1 MKSVLK
7 TLMFLGPLAII
18 YILFVH
24 YASPQ
29 KIHVYCNESND
40 LYGVIQKLEHLK
52 VVRYNNLE
60 QLMHGVGPGEPSLI
74 LADSYP
80 GERLTFPENF
90 FNLLKERKSRFY
102 VEFADRLPG
111 VVTQPKNET
120 PRYERAV
127 VNSSFFGS
135 SVDSLDILAVNGLTY
150 VPVQV
155 SEAHMVATR
164 VAGLDSAIYGIP
176 ESTNPLLFE
185 LNGYEGLVSTTGLSN
200 FLKGRYAPQEE
211 WQGVWKGILH
221 YLLGDTLSIDTL
233 EWEPKIRTTY
243 ASKESLPEDVRR
255 KSIQRGMAWFQN
267 AKMLVPENYNV
278 ILGNHP
284 DKDIKTEFINWSDTI
299 PVGDGSS
306 GVFECIFSR
315 IDETGNQPIGVVVR
329 GDCTGEVAGAFATSG
344 KFLDRR
350 DNYKVANNLLAFYLK
365 ESPALKGAYGDPGH
379 GAYGLVPWGISSYAW
394 YKANYG
400 DDNARLF
407 LGAIITTAITGNL
420 EHDNTLMRML
430 LALYRTTGK
439 NGFRGD
445 RIDLPQLQENGW
457 QHYYDGEVLNLS
469 PHMEAYLWAC
479 FLWAYDKTGDPI
491 FLERTKKAIKTTMEG
506 YPDKWKW
513 MNGLAQEK
521 ARIILPLA
529 WLVRVEDSYENR
541 KMLYTALDGLLEL
554 QDESGA
560 IREELGSIEKGVF
573 PPSKSNADYGLHE
586 ASLIAKNG
594 DSVSDLLYTTNFA
607 LVGLHEAWYTLK
619 DPKIKAALDQL
630 SEFLFRIQV
639 KSPEHPELDGGWM
652 RAFDFERFEHWG
664 SNADAG
670 WGAWAIES
678 GWTQGWITTILSLRG
693 LDTSIWDLTRQ
704 SEIGDHYSQL
714 KKEMLPSTEHR

>member
-7 TLMFLGPLAII
+7 TLMFLGPLAIV

-24 YASPQ
+24 NAAPQ

-40 LYGVIQKLEHLK
+40 LYGVMQKLEHLE

-60 QLMHGVGPGEPSLI
+60 QLMRGVGHGEPSLI
-74 LADSYP
+74 LADNYP
-80 GERLTFPENF
+80 NERLKVPGNF
-90 FNLLKERKSRFY
+90 FKLLEEKKSRFY
-102 VEFADRLPG
+102 IEFTDKLPG
-111 VVTQPKNET
+111 VATQPINEV
-120 PRYERAV
+120 PKYERAV
-127 VNSSFFGS
+127 VNSSFFGGQP
-135 SVDSLDILAVNGLTY
+135 DSLDILSVNGLTY
-150 VPVQV
+150 IPTQA
-155 SEAHMVATR
+155 SNAHIVAAR
-164 VAGLDSAIYGIP
+164 VAGLDSAIYGTP
-176 ESTNPLLFE
+176 KANKPLLFQ
-185 LNGYEGLVSTTGLSN
+185 LDDYDGLVSTTGLSN
-200 FLKGRYAPQEE
+200 FIKGRYAPQVE
-211 WQGVWKGILH
+211 WQALWKGILQF
-221 YLLGDTLSIDTL
+221 LLVDATVIEKL
-233 EWEPKIRTTY
+233 EWKPKIQTTY
-243 ASKESLPEDVRR
+243 ARNEKLPLDYQK
-255 KSIQRGMAWFQN
+255 KSVEKGVEWFQN
-267 AKMLVPENYNV
+267 AKMLVPTDYND
-278 ILGNHP
+278 ILGNAP
-284 DKDIKTEFINWSDTI
+284 IKEIKTKFINWNDTI
-299 PVGDGSS
+299 PEGDGSN

-315 IDETGNQPIGVVVR
+315 IDEKGNQPIGVVLR

-344 KFLDRR
+344 KVLGKE
-350 DNYKVANNLLAFYLK
+350 DNYEIANNLLEFYLK
-365 ESPALKGAYGDPGH
+365 KSSALKGEYDNPNH

-407 LGAIITTAITGNL
+407 LGAVITAAITGNT
-420 EHDNTLMRML
+420 EQGETLMRML
-430 LALYRTTGK
+430 LALHRTTGV

-457 QHYYDGEVLNLS
+457 QYYHNGKVVNLS

-506 YPDKWKW
+506 YPHEWKW

-521 ARIILPLA
+521 ARILLPLA
-529 WLVRVEDSYENR
+529 WLVRVENTEENR
-541 KMLYTALDGLLEL
+541 NMLYTALDGLLEL

-573 PPSKSNADYGLHE
+573 PPSKSNDDYGLHE

-594 DSVSDLLYTTNFA
+594 DAVSDLLYTTNFA

-619 DPKIKAALDQL
+619 DPRIKKSVDRL
-630 SEFLFRIQV
+630 SEFLCRIQV
-639 KSPEHPELDGGWM
+639 RSPEHPELHGGWM

-678 GWTQGWITTILSLRG
+678 GWTQGWITTILSLRE
-693 LDTSIWDLTRQ
+693 LDTSIWDLTKN
-704 SEIGDHYSQL
+704 SEINNHYDAL
-714 KKEMLPSTEHR
+714 KKEMLPIEHQ

>member
-1 MKSVLK
+1 MKSALK
-7 TLMFLGPLAII
+7 IFMFLMAMAMVYVLTIWNMR
-18 YILFVH
+18 
-24 YASPQ
+24 PQ
-29 KIHVYCNESND
+29 KIHVYSKGTND
-40 LYGVIQKLEHLK
+40 LYKVIQKLEGLD
-52 VVRYNNLE
+52 VIRYHSLDALVN
-60 QLMHGVGPGEPSLI
+60 GVGEGEPALV
-74 LADSYP
+74 LADDYP
-80 GERLTFPENF
+80 NDRIQLPKDF
-90 FNLLKERKSRFY
+90 FNRLAAKKSRFY
-102 VEFADRLPG
+102 VEFADALPG
-111 VVTQPKNET
+111 VETQTENKVPT
-120 PRYERAV
+120 YERAV
-127 VNSSFFGS
+127 VNSSFFGT

-150 VPVQV
+150 IPAQV
-155 SEAHMVATR
+155 SKAHIVAAR
-164 VAGLDSAIYGIP
+164 VAGLDSAMYGIP
-176 ESTNPLLFE
+176 ASTNPLLFE

-200 FLKGRYAPQEE
+200 FLKGRYAPQVE
-211 WQGVWKGILH
+211 WQGVWKGVLN
-221 YLLGDTLSIDTL
+221 YVLDDTLHIDTL
-233 EWEPKIRTTY
+233 EWEPNIRTTY
-243 ASKESLPEDVRR
+243 ASNAPLPKDVRR
-255 KSIQRGMAWFQN
+255 KSITRGMAWFKN
-267 AKMLVPENYNV
+267 AKLLVPDNYNV
-278 ILGNHP
+278 KLGNRP
-284 DKDIKTEFINWSDTI
+284 DQDIKTEFINWSDTI
-299 PVGDGSS
+299 PAGDGSN
-306 GVFECIFSR
+306 GVFECIFSS
-315 IDETGNQPIGVVVR
+315 IDERGNQPIGTVLR
-329 GDCTGEVAGAFATSG
+329 GDCTSEVAGAFAAAG
-344 KFLDRR
+344 KFLDSR
-350 DNYKVANNLLAFYLK
+350 DNYKIANNLLDFYLN
-365 ESPALKGAYGDPGH
+365 ESPAMQGAYGDPGH

-420 EHDNTLMRML
+420 EHDHTLMRML

-445 RIDLPQLQENGW
+445 RIDLPQLEENGW
-457 QHYYDGEVLNLS
+457 QHYYDGNVLNLS

-529 WLVRVEDSYENR
+529 WLVRVEDSEENR
-541 KMLYTALDGLLEL
+541 DMLYTALDGLLEL

-560 IREELGSIEKGVF
+560 IREELGNIEKGVF

-594 DSVSDLLYTTNFA
+594 DPVTDLLYTTNFA

-619 DPKIKAALDQL
+619 DPNIKAALDRL
-630 SEFLFRIQV
+630 SEFLYRIQV
-639 KSPEHPELDGGWM
+639 TSLEHPELDGGWM

-678 GWTQGWITTILSLRG
+678 GWTQGWITTMLSLRG

-704 SEIGDHYSQL
+704 SEIGGHYREL
-714 KKEMLPSTEHR
+714 KAEMLPSTEHR